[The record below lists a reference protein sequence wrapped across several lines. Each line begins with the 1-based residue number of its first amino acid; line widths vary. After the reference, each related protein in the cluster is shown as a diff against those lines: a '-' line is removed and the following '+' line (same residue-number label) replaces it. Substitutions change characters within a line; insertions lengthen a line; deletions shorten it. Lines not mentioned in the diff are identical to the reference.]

1 MNMIRQDAVG
11 AVEAPFFCFCSSFL
25 FSRNGDFGAAG

>member
-1 MNMIRQDAVG
+1 MNMIRQDAAG
-11 AVEAPFFCFCSSFL
+11 ADEASSCFCSSFL